1 MIENVAEIIEYN
13 FILSIRYLRK
23 FIKHQAIRACS
34 IGAAAFVRRAR
45 ENIDQITRIKVF
57 SLVGIQDFDL
67 PIIVHMNITIDIGNP
82 SVSKQEQNRKKIIR
96 KQC

>member
-13 FILSIRYLRK
+13 FILSNRYLRK

-45 ENIDQITRIKVF
+45 ENINQITRIKVF

-67 PIIVHMNITIDIGNP
+67 PIIVHLKITVDIRN
-82 SVSKQEQNRKKIIR
+82 SSESKQEQNRKNIIK